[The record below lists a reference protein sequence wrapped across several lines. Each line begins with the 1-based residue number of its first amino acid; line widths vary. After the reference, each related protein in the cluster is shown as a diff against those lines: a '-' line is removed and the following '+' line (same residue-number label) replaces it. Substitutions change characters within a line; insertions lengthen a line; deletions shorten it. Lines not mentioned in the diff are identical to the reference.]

1 MNCRRIVLSLVAL
14 GILLPAAAAS
24 EIDWQT
30 NLRPALK
37 SSAATGKPVLVDVW
51 AIWCVPCK
59 AMDETTYRDPEV
71 VRAIEEFIPVKVD
84 HDLQELFVERYD
96 VGALP
101 LVLFLDVEGR
111 EISRMMG
118 VIEPE
123 PLLAIMASVRDGYAD
138 YLKAMAKPKDVDAV
152 ESVASYLLAAGNPS
166 EASRFYRRALKN
178 LDDDSP
184 SRREPLELRL
194 AQAQLAADELKP
206 AAATFERLSTSAA
219 ERRVRGLALEGLA
232 RVQRKKGSEEAAA
245 ATLERLRSEYPDVSA
260 EVPAVRAEQP

>member
-1 MNCRRIVLSLVAL
+1 MSCLLL
-14 GILLPAAAAS
+14 GALLPAAAGAA

-37 SSAATGKPVLVDVW
+37 ASASTGKPVLVDVW

-71 VRAIEEFIPVKVD
+71 VRAVEEFIPVKVD

-123 PLLAIMASVRDGYAD
+123 PLLATMTAVRDGYAD
-138 YLKAMAKPKDVDAV
+138 YLKAMATPKDVDAV
-152 ESVASYLLAAGNPS
+152 ESVAAYLLAAGNPS
-166 EASRFYRRALKN
+166 EASRLYRKVLKK
-178 LDDDSP
+178 LEDDSP

-194 AQAQLAADELKP
+194 AEAQLAADELKP

-219 ERRVRGLALEGLA
+219 ERRNRRLALEGLA
-232 RVQRKKGSEEAAA
+232 RVQRKKGGDEAAA
-245 ATLERLRSEYPDVSA
+245 ATLERLRSEYPDVAA
-260 EVPAVRAEQP
+260 EVTADPDEQP